1 MEQRLDRFYTWAE
14 QVQVELRKLHA
25 VHAENEELR
34 QEIRNLKQRVGFLEA
49 ILQNEFNF
57 APSSA
62 DQGLVALVG
71 SHPCALASVQTPK
84 RI

>member
-25 VHAENEELR
+25 AHEENEELR
-34 QEIRNLKQRVGFLEA
+34 QEIRNLQQRVGFLEA

-57 APSSA
+57 TPP
-62 DQGLVALVG
+62 DQLLKGGA
-71 SHPCALASVQTPK
+71 
-84 RI
+84 